1 MKRKKRNYK
10 QSSKFRRRRFSINEL
25 SGNSTVAGILRS
37 TVIGSQSVK
46 GCEGFKPII
55 LFIGCHV
62 RSASF
67 IIFARVEGVLVS
79 SVARISSVAR
89 VSSISRVSAGG
100 SSNCLRTL
108 RDSCLVFPFLIM
120 YSLHDGLVMGPIQI
134 TANINSKQ
142 LYKL

>member
-1 MKRKKRNYK
+1 M
-10 QSSKFRRRRFSINEL
+10 
-25 SGNSTVAGILRS
+25 GSTVAAILRS
-37 TVIGSQSVK
+37 IVIGSRSVK

-55 LFIGCHV
+55 LFIWCHV

-67 IIFARVEGVLVS
+67 IIFALVEGVLVS
-79 SVARISSVAR
+79 SIARISNVARVSTVARVSSVVRVARVAKVARVAR
-89 VSSISRVSAGG
+89 VSSIARVSAGG

-108 RDSCLVFPFLIM
+108 RDSCLLFPFLIM